1 MKTYHRIRKVV
12 FILAFIAILLVCAN
26 VARAEYIDLKGEDV
40 IAQVPCMMF
49 GKKFLCVV
57 VKKGEDTYLVLVD
70 QKGEHSIYKSIKD
83 EAVLIW
89 ARDMV

>member
-1 MKTYHRIRKVV
+1 VV
-12 FILAFIAILLVCAN
+12 FCLCFIAILLVCAN
-26 VARAEYIDLKGEDV
+26 VARAEYIDLKGEEV
-40 IAQVPCMMF
+40 VAQVPCVMYN
-49 GKKFLCVV
+49 KKFLCVV

-89 ARDMV
+89 SRDSV